1 MKIFTSAIIL
11 LLLGISVIAQDKN
24 QETLKNEIKK
34 IKNKPASAIKYDK
47 FDDVTSVYLGGYNIT
62 KNTGGIIK
70 GIDGRR
76 NEMFIGFTFS
86 GETLKESPKEF
97 VISFALYT
105 NRTYPNNEKTNMIS
119 DLKLLA
125 DKERFTF
132 DSLGKDSILSKL
144 LTGISEPITSKFK
157 ISRDEYE
164 KISKASSISL
174 KLGSIESEMNQK
186 QIELFSQVL
195 ELSNIKK

>member
-1 MKIFTSAIIL
+1 MKIFTPAIIL

-24 QETLKNEIKK
+24 QKTLENEIKK
-34 IKNKPASAIKYDK
+34 VKNKPAWVIKYDK
-47 FDDVTSVYLGGYNIT
+47 FDDITSVYLGGYNIT

-97 VISFALYT
+97 VVSFALYT
-105 NRTYPNNEKTNMIS
+105 NQTYPNNERTNMIS
-119 DLKLLA
+119 DLKLLV
-125 DKERFTF
+125 DKERVTF
-132 DSLGKDSILSKL
+132 DSLGVDSILSKL
-144 LTGISEPITSKFK
+144 LGGTTTSKFK
-157 ISRDEYE
+157 VSRDKYE
-164 KISKASSISL
+164 KISKASSISI